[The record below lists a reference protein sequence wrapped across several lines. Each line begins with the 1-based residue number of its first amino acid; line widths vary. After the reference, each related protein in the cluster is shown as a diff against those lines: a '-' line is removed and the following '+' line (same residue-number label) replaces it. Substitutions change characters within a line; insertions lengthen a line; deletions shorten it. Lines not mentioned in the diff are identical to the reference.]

1 MLDLFSELT
10 TNRFQSNFHISKTAV
25 SLHNIY
31 KKSSIKINQSFS
43 VTKFLNANSE
53 MICKYPRFADKLIIV
68 FS

>member
-31 KKSSIKINQSFS
+31 KKSSIKINQS
-43 VTKFLNANSE
+43 
-53 MICKYPRFADKLIIV
+53 II
-68 FS
+68 FCYKIS